1 MYMDGGKIM
10 QPDVHVQIVF
20 VKILAIP
27 CKFGSTFGTL
37 FSMQVREQVSWVVLG
52 PRDREPLLY
61 EAFRRNQDS
70 PDCWLDTEKF
80 HKRTKIQAQ
89 S

>member
-1 MYMDGGKIM
+1 M

-70 PDCWLDTEKF
+70 PDCWLDTKKNSIKEQKYRPNL
-80 HKRTKIQAQ
+80 RTY

>member
-1 MYMDGGKIM
+1 M

-70 PDCWLDTEKF
+70 PDCWLDTKKKF
-80 HKRTKIQAQ
+80 HKRTKIPAKT
-89 S
+89 